1 MQPKELGKGQV
12 ININEESSCDE
23 KEMSQ
28 RKQNWHKTT
37 FLEHLEIFYDFENT
51 NIKSW

>member
-1 MQPKELGKGQV
+1 MQPKQLGKGQV

-28 RKQNWHKTT
+28 RK
-37 FLEHLEIFYDFENT
+37 
-51 NIKSW
+51 